1 MNRLQAQWQ
10 RLYLPPEGAAAGTVR
25 AVVLGLARPASW
37 DDAAAVWQG
46 AQTDLGLPAPGIAVS
61 GTDACELWFSL
72 AQPVDAADAQAFMDG
87 LASRY
92 LAHLPPHALRARL
105 APGTA
110 LPPAQVGAERW
121 SAFVSP
127 DLAPLFAEEPFL
139 DHPPGADA
147 QAELLSRLECAG
159 AEVFAHALTQL
170 AAAPAA
176 TPVTA
181 LATPVHA
188 PAGPADPRAFLT
200 QVMQDASVPLAL
212 RIEAA
217 KALLATARA

>member
-10 RLYLPPEGAAAGTVR
+10 RLYLPPEGAAAPTVR
-25 AVVLGLARPASW
+25 ALVLGLARPAGW
-37 DDAAAVWQG
+37 GDAAAVWQG
-46 AQTDLGLPAPGIAVS
+46 AQADLGLPAPGIAVS

-72 AQPVDAADAQAFMDG
+72 AQPVGTADAQAFLDG

-105 APGTA
+105 APGPA

-127 DLAPLFAEEPFL
+127 DLAPLFAEEPYL

-147 QAELLSRLECAG
+147 QAELLSRLECASPE
-159 AEVFAHALTQL
+159 AFAHALSQL
-170 AAAPAA
+170 AAPPAAALVPAPAA
-176 TPVTA
+176 PGRVE
-181 LATPVHA
+181 
-188 PAGPADPRAFLT
+188 AGPADPRAFLT

-217 KALLATARA
+217 KALLAATRA